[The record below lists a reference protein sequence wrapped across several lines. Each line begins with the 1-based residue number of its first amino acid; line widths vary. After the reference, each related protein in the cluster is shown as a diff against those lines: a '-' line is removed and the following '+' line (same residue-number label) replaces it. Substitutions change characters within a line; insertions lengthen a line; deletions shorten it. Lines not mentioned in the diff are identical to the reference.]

1 MHSSN
6 ASSYYEIVKLT
17 MKLRVYNKVVG
28 MGSLQNKNNK
38 NNWTLIRMIL
48 LDEGKLY
55 SNGVKMDKWWTLSQF
70 SFQSLGL
77 HLYPGAIWITLTH
90 HGASP

>member
-1 MHSSN
+1 MHWSN
-6 ASSYYEIVKLT
+6 ASSFYEIVKLT
-17 MKLRVYNKVVG
+17 MELRVYNKVVG
-28 MGSLQNKNNK
+28 MGSLHNNNN

-55 SNGVKMDKWWTLSQF
+55 SNGVKMDKWWTLSHF

-77 HLYPGAIWITLTH
+77 HHYPNTIWDYTH
-90 HGASP
+90 TS